1 MSLTFVLCLC
11 TLLSLLAVSDARIA
25 IAPRTVPPPPETLVI
40 PVSLDENQIYS
51 VMVNMSANP
60 SPQSFSFALTT
71 STAITTVAG
80 VNCDS
85 CGGVSSY
92 DPSKSS
98 SVQQLALSQS
108 VTTLNGDAS
117 GTVVLENCSLVQSNG
132 SAWVYPNQTVTVA
145 NQSSSFF
152 SPGVSGMIGMGLAP
166 FADSPVAGWLAR
178 NPTQPAF
185 SVGIALNP
193 LSPTNSSG
201 SGGELHWQQPDAS
214 FYEGELASKPM
225 LAANASNPSNMS
237 TWFVEM
243 DAWTATGPSGFNVS
257 QSGTQMLTFLDPFYA
272 DIVFPQGPARSI
284 YADIPGAS
292 KHATSAFAHS
302 WKLPCDSRFTVTV
315 TFGSFSASLDQ
326 SVLVMK
332 QADGIC
338 VGVLQEWIDQ
348 TATEYLFGSPFIAE
362 VYLIFSFSQ
371 SGNGTMSV
379 AARAPGSNQLAP
391 AAIAG
396 VVLGTLAVVALF
408 VIAAVLVYFALQR
421 RPKYPHKRRKPSK
434 TEITPFTATSGSS
447 PLRSSWQPYDSQ
459 RDLLEPSSTLSPG
472 SPDWVTTMLSG
483 DSSPNSNSFP
493 GGTTLSESRGT
504 VASSSLIQLDSP
516 PPYMIPNSPLPVPLR
531 PLRKKSAAVIDF
543 GRKWT
548 IFLCAVVFLR
558 RANMYDNTTR
568 THRRLCPTLDRKTN
582 ETTMQY

>member
-1 MSLTFVLCLC
+1 MTGSFPIASLHCLKCVHPRVSNAIRPHQHIKLCRPVYFALAISFMSVTLVLSLC
-11 TLLSLLAVSDARIA
+11 NLLSLLAISNARIA
-25 IAPRTVPPPPETLVI
+25 QRTVPPPQTLVI

-51 VMVNMSANP
+51 VVVNMSSNP

-71 STAITTVAG
+71 STAITAVAG
-80 VNCDS
+80 ANCDS
-85 CGGVSSY
+85 CGGVPSY
-92 DPSKSS
+92 DPSISS
-98 SVQQLALSQS
+98 SVQQLAQTQN

-117 GTVVLENCSLVQSNG
+117 GTLVLETCSLVQSNG
-132 SAWVYPNQTVTVA
+132 SAWVYPNQIVTVA
-145 NQSSSFF
+145 NQSTSFF
-152 SPGVSGMIGMGLAP
+152 SVSGIIGMGLAP

-185 SVGIALNP
+185 SYGIALNP

-214 FYEGELASKPM
+214 FYQGELASKPM

-243 DAWTATGPSGFNVS
+243 DAWSATGPSGFNIT

-284 YADIPGAS
+284 YGDIPGAS

-302 WKLPCDSRFTVTV
+302 WKLPCDSQFTLSV
-315 TFGSFSASLDQ
+315 TFGSFSANLDQ
-326 SVLVMK
+326 SVLVVK
-332 QADGIC
+332 QADGVC

-362 VYLIFSFSQ
+362 IYLIFSYSQ

-379 AARAPGSNQLAP
+379 AARAAGSNKLAP

-408 VIAAVLVYFALQR
+408 VIAAVLVYFAWQR
-421 RPKYPHKRRKPSK
+421 QPKYPHKRRKPSK
-434 TEITPFTATSGSS
+434 TNITPFTATSGSS
-447 PLRSSWQPYDSQ
+447 PSRSSWQPYDSQ
-459 RDLLEPSSTLSPG
+459 HHLLEPNGALSPW
-472 SPDWVTTMLSG
+472 SPDWATTMLSG
-483 DSSPNSNSFP
+483 GSSPNTNTFP
-493 GGTTLSESRGT
+493 GGTTFSESRDSNQYYRT
-504 VASSSLIQLDSP
+504 EASASSSLIQLDSP
-516 PPYMIPNSPLPVPLR
+516 PPYIIPNSPLPVPLR
-531 PLRKKSAAVIDF
+531 PLRKN
-543 GRKWT
+543 RQ
-548 IFLCAVVFLR
+548 
-558 RANMYDNTTR
+558 
-568 THRRLCPTLDRKTN
+568 RL
-582 ETTMQY
+582 